1 MKNIWHENKDFI
13 EKYWFKF
20 AVILL
25 LTAFLIF
32 GIPVRH
38 TGSVE
43 ISPPESGLTRFDG
56 PSWSIDL
63 NGALDHSLDHEGY
76 ISQ

>member
-1 MKNIWHENKDFI
+1 MKNFWSENKNFI
-13 EKYWFKF
+13 ERNWFKF
-20 AVILL
+20 AVLLL
-25 LTAFLIF
+25 LTGFLIF

-43 ISPPESGLTRFDG
+43 ISPPDSGLTKFDG

-63 NGALDHSLDHEGY
+63 SGVLDHSLNHEGY